1 MAGGIRMK
9 KTIILLLSL
18 LILSGCTYETEEKTI
33 YGELTDAGYILDE
46 IDITDLDFDVAF
58 ISAKSITDTL
68 SDDHGIIYEVS
79 SDDVGIF
86 YQNRID
92 YSNNANDIVFIYK
105 AGNYVF
111 EMHHSTTSTFPGFMR
126 HYEFEANFQYHIYFS
141 GEMEEQ
147 TIYDELTDAG
157 YILAEIGTT
166 DLDFE
171 VTVVSSKSIHDSLSD
186 DFGIIYEVSNE
197 DVESFYTDR
206 QDYSYL
212 LNDIVFIYKVENY
225 VLEMYHSTTSTF
237 AGFMRH
243 YDFEA
248 NFQYELFFSGELE
261 YHPLIQ
267 RMFDNGGYIWKEE
280 TEEHIVEYHD
290 AYNRLNLQ
298 IESIRI
304 IPFNNVSY
312 TVVEYKSSEEAY
324 QAFIYQDTLNAG
336 TFNSFRYYVQYQNY
350 VFIID
355 VLNVHIDLIYTPFE
369 DVDFVAYS
377 HEDAQYLPWEGN

>member
-46 IDITDLDFDVAF
+46 IDITDLDF
-58 ISAKSITDTL
+58 
-68 SDDHGIIYEVS
+68 
-79 SDDVGIF
+79 
-86 YQNRID
+86 
-92 YSNNANDIVFIYK
+92 
-105 AGNYVF
+105 
-111 EMHHSTTSTFPGFMR
+111 
-126 HYEFEANFQYHIYFS
+126 
-141 GEMEEQ
+141 
-147 TIYDELTDAG
+147 
-157 YILAEIGTT
+157 
-166 DLDFE
+166 E
-171 VTVVSSKSIHDSLSD
+171 VTVVSAKSIHDSLSD

-206 QDYSYL
+206 QDYSYYV
-212 LNDIVFIYKVENY
+212 NDIVFIYKVENY

-248 NFQYELFFSGELE
+248 NFQYELFFSGEME

-267 RMFDNGGYIWKEE
+267 RMLDNGGYIWREE

-312 TVVEYKSSEEAY
+312 TVVQYKSSEEAY